1 VKKKNNKG
9 KGKNNMKKNN
19 KKNSPSTT
27 PTSLPPVSANNND
40 FKDMLKT
47 ALSTYLNS
55 QASNAASKNRELSA
69 LAAVVSEFLNSYIIL
84 GYTPSGDPVQIIG
97 AHNQQ
102 EADSLSAIL
111 NKFLFSQSKDD
122 N

>member
-1 VKKKNNKG
+1 
-9 KGKNNMKKNN
+9 MKKNN
-19 KKNSPSTT
+19 KKNLPSTT
-27 PTSLPPVSANNND
+27 PTSSLPPVSAKNNND

-55 QASNAASKNRELSA
+55 QASNAASKNREISA

-84 GYTPSGDPVQIIG
+84 GYTPSGDPIQIIG

>member
-1 VKKKNNKG
+1 
-9 KGKNNMKKNN
+9 MKKNN

-27 PTSLPPVSANNND
+27 PTVIPPASANNKD
-40 FKDMLKT
+40 FKDMLKN
-47 ALSTYLNS
+47 ALSTYLNT
-55 QASNAASKNRELSA
+55 QASNVAAKNRELSA
-69 LAAVVSEFLNSYIIL
+69 LSTVVSEFLNSYIIL
-84 GYTPSGDPVQIIG
+84 GYTPAGEPVQIIG